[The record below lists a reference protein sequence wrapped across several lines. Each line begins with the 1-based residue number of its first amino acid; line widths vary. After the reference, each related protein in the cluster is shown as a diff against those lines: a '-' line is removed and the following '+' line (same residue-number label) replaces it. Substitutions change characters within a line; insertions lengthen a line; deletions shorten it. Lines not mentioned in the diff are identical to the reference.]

1 MQELFDILGPE
12 LTPLITNL
20 LLTLVGV
27 LFTYL
32 GIQAKKLMARV
43 ERSKEVQQIKE
54 SLENNKEIV
63 KATVD
68 YVEQIGAHL
77 EPEKKFNLAKEK
89 ALEFANEKGLN
100 ITETELDVLI
110 EQMVLNFNKGYN
122 SDIHVEQNVIEAPEG
137 DFDFSD
143 FSDQKDI
150 DESDVVI
157 YPEKEEDDK

>member
-1 MQELFDILGPE
+1 MQELLDILGPE

-32 GIQAKKLMARV
+32 GIQSKKLMARV

-110 EQMVLNFNKGYN
+110 EQMVLNFKKGYE
-122 SDIHVEQNVIEAPEG
+122 SEIHLEQNLIEAPEG
-137 DFDFSD
+137 DYEYADP
-143 FSDQKDI
+143 KDV
-150 DESDVVI
+150 DENDVIV
-157 YPEKEEDDK
+157 YPDNKKEGE